1 MLPIQTSETS
11 MNKHHLPRHSTSS
24 HPTPGLHA
32 PRVETTRNPRISS
45 AADAGEPF
53 QVQIPGATRSNLPS
67 DLGAQLLSRE
77 PENHPRR
84 LVPNLALVD
93 TGARRELLEEIANSR
108 NPRRLHALEALL
120 MSSGSMRELS
130 SLMKR
135 IPAEDRVSSRL
146 AALHLKTIMF
156 EACHPLVSLREVNPG
171 NLEGTTKVRDA
182 LVLSFSRICKSQL
195 EFGHSAPPLAR
206 RAFLQFSRALLKEI
220 SHFPSAESRDVT
232 TGAYVYLL
240 VARAEIFRKYGVMLL
255 NGRDIAAR
263 EKAAW
268 SLHEVTELTRALK
281 HIPKWA
287 LIGTPLLCSIIRRSG
302 SADQFQACR
311 TRSGDIEIY
320 SRAFWNYGSAPYLKG
335 WSNQQLCLVHEICH
349 GLHFGD
355 RYNLKLAPDGT
366 IQQSGN
372 IAVSFERFAALSDWR
387 VVERTPRL
395 RRQHHYAIA
404 RGIEV
409 PLDLPITLDQTERIQ
424 FSFDPYA
431 PNMQPLWSHNPD
443 AGFAFGPNAHRSPWE
458 DYADSGTMY
467 FLTPAIFQKLA
478 PSKFAHF
485 ESVYR
490 MYPNG
495 VPPAQEILPEDG
507 YLNPVAL
514 QEALGRHGPSRAPS
528 EAPDVI

>member
-1 MLPIQTSETS
+1 MLPIQSTEPFMS
-11 MNKHHLPRHSTSS
+11 KHQVPHHSQSS
-24 HPTPGLHA
+24 HPSPGLA
-32 PRVETTRNPRISS
+32 TPRAEKNRNPRICG
-45 AADAGEPF
+45 AADARDAF
-53 QVQIPGATRSNLPS
+53 QVQIPGAARSTSHS
-67 DLGAQLLSRE
+67 DLGAHLLSRE
-77 PENHPRR
+77 PKNNPRG
-84 LVPNLALVD
+84 LVPQLALVT
-93 TGARRELLEEIANSR
+93 TGTRRELFEEIVNSG

-135 IPAEDRVSSRL
+135 IPEQDRGSSKL
-146 AALHLKTIMF
+146 AALRLKTIMF

-171 NLEGTTKVRDA
+171 TLEGTTKVREA
-182 LVLSFSRICKSQL
+182 LIMSFSLICKGQL
-195 EFGHSAPPLAR
+195 EFGQSAPALAR

-220 SHFPSAESRDVT
+220 SRFPSAESREVT
-232 TGAYVYLL
+232 TSAYLYHL

-255 NGRDIAAR
+255 NGRDIVAC
-263 EKAAW
+263 EKASW
-268 SLHEVTELTRALK
+268 HLHEITEITRALK

-302 SADQFQACR
+302 CADDFHACR

-320 SRAFWNYGSAPYLKG
+320 SRAFSNHGSAPYLKG

-387 VVERTPRL
+387 VVERDPQL
-395 RRQHHYAIA
+395 RRQHYYALA

-409 PLDLPITLDQTERIQ
+409 PLDVPITLHPSERIQ

-431 PNMQPLWSHNPD
+431 PNAQPLWSHNPD

-478 PSKFAHF
+478 PAKFAHF

-490 MYPNG
+490 MYPDA
-495 VPPAQEILPEDG
+495 VPPARENLPENG
-507 YLNPVAL
+507 CLNPSAL
-514 QEALGRHGPSRAPS
+514 QEALGRHAPSRPTP

>member
-1 MLPIQTSETS
+1 M
-11 MNKHHLPRHSTSS
+11 
-24 HPTPGLHA
+24 PGA
-32 PRVETTRNPRISS
+32 KRAISS
-45 AADAGEPF
+45 
-53 QVQIPGATRSNLPS
+53 S

-77 PENHPRR
+77 PKNNPRR
-84 LVPNLALVD
+84 LVPRLALMD
-93 TGARRELLEEIANSR
+93 TSERGELFNEIANSR
-108 NPRRLHALEALL
+108 NSRRLHALEAVL

-135 IPAEDRVSSRL
+135 IPQQDRGSSRL

-156 EACHPLVSLREVNPG
+156 DACHPLVSLREVNPG
-171 NLEGTTKVRDA
+171 TLEGTTKVRDA
-182 LVLSFSRICKSQL
+182 LILSFSRICKGQL
-195 EFGHSAPPLAR
+195 ELGHSAPALAR
-206 RAFLQFSRALLKEI
+206 RAFLQFSRSLLKEI

-232 TGAYVYLL
+232 TGAYVYQL
-240 VARAEIFRKYGVMLL
+240 VARAKIFRKYGVMLL
-255 NGRDIAAR
+255 NGRDIVAR
-263 EKAAW
+263 EKASW
-268 SLHEVTELTRALK
+268 NLHEITEITRALK

-302 SADQFQACR
+302 CADEFHACR
-311 TRSGDIEIY
+311 TRCGDIEIY
-320 SRAFWNYGSAPYLKG
+320 SRAFSNHGNAPYLKG

-355 RYNLKLAPDGT
+355 RYNLKLAADGT

-372 IAVSFERFAALSDWR
+372 IAVSFERFAALSEWR
-387 VVERTPRL
+387 VVERTPQL
-395 RRQHHYAIA
+395 RRQHHYALV

-409 PLDLPITLDQTERIQ
+409 PLDVPITLHPTERIQ

-431 PNMQPLWSHNPD
+431 PNAQPLWSHNPD

-478 PSKFAHF
+478 PAKFAYF

-490 MYPNG
+490 MYPHG
-495 VPPAQEILPEDG
+495 VPPAREIIPQNG
-507 YLNPVAL
+507 YLNPAAL
-514 QEALGRHGPSRAPS
+514 HEALGRSGPSRTTL
-528 EAPDVI
+528 ETPDVI